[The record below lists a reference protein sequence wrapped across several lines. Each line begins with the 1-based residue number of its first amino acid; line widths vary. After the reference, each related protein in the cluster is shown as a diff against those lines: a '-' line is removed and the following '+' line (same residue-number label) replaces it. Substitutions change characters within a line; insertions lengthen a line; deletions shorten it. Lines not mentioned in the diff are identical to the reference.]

1 MDWRIFSSSAT
12 ADDIAD
18 ELLRENEVAKRE
30 IETKREKKF
39 WPRPIERRD
48 DSSYCGKSLGK
59 ADILG
64 SLVICD
70 SSLQTPRAHS
80 LSSREQPPTAEY
92 SLAIL
97 CPGKAAWPSTRVRG
111 MYSLVS

>member
-1 MDWRIFSSSAT
+1 MGAEWNEISTKREKRTCTLAVHKDVMLPILEPDTPGGLRASMDWRIFSSSAT

-48 DSSYCGKSLGK
+48 DSSYCGKSLEK
-59 ADILG
+59 QIF
-64 SLVICD
+64 
-70 SSLQTPRAHS
+70 
-80 LSSREQPPTAEY
+80 
-92 SLAIL
+92 
-97 CPGKAAWPSTRVRG
+97 
-111 MYSLVS
+111 